1 MREIEFTTQ
10 FKKDYKRVGK
20 SPTNKDLDFKLQ
32 AVVDLLC
39 ADLSLPFKLRDH
51 KLKGQLG
58 GVRECH
64 LEPALIIKISI
75 YPLFL
80 INLEVKAIKHHFVMG
95 FLRNTD

>member
-64 LEPALIIKISI
+64 LKPNLLLIYYKDGKNLLVLVRLGTHSD
-75 YPLFL
+75 LF
-80 INLEVKAIKHHFVMG
+80 
-95 FLRNTD
+95 

>member
-64 LEPALIIKISI
+64 LKPDLLSI
-75 YPLFL
+75 YYKDGKNLLVLVRLGTHSDLF
-80 INLEVKAIKHHFVMG
+80 
-95 FLRNTD
+95 